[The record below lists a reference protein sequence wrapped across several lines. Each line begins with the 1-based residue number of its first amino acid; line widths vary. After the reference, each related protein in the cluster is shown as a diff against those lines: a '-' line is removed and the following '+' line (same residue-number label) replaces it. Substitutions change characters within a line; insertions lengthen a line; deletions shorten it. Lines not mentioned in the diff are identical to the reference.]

1 LRFFTKNI
9 ILINRLIIL
18 LSIFVI
24 LATLILTAE
33 FLKEQEKVEQR
44 KMRVLKELRKE
55 ETKRIKIWADA
66 VSQMASISIGESLD
80 PCILDILK
88 SNNSIPAIWLGSG
101 GELKA
106 HRNINSLEFKFK
118 KEIEFLEKKL
128 LDSIAKLDLKKDSLE
143 IIKSRFESQ
152 LNLKKDSLKII
163 QNQLDSKLKV
173 DTILQAEINSMRY
186 LIPIQIQSAKKD
198 TDGGILLD
206 EFNKPITET
215 TTDYVYYRDSYII
228 KEFNNLS
235 KDSKEFTDKIQKLPI
250 IILLITIS
258 IFLVAYL
265 AFYYSKRSQQNK
277 LWAGIAKETA
287 HQIGTPLSSLM
298 GWVEYL
304 RNKNINSEVI
314 TEIEKDTNR
323 LQQIA
328 DRFSKIGSSSLLKP
342 TKIIPLLEKT
352 IDYVKKR
359 ASKKIEFVFKFEDKN
374 VEINLSPELFS
385 WVVENLLKNSIDSL
399 QKEGVIKVVLN
410 NKIHNE
416 YIIDIIDNGKGISS
430 YNFKKIF
437 DPGYTSKK
445 RGWGLGL
452 SLCKRIITEYHQ
464 GQIFVL
470 KSTPFKETVFRII
483 IKK

>member
-1 LRFFTKNI
+1 M
-9 ILINRLIIL
+9 
-18 LSIFVI
+18 I

-33 FLKEQEKVEQR
+33 FLKEQEKVEKR

-55 ETKRIKIWADA
+55 ETKRIKVWADA
-66 VSQMASISIGESLD
+66 VAQMASISIGQSLD
-80 PCILDILK
+80 PCVLDILK
-88 SNNSIPAIWLGSG
+88 SNNSIPAIWVGSN

-106 HRNINSLEFKFK
+106 HRNIDSLEFQFK

-128 LDSIAKLDLKKDSLE
+128 LDSIEKSHLKKDSLL
-143 IIKSRFESQ
+143 IIKNKFES
-152 LNLKKDSLKII
+152 NLMLMKDSLKII
-163 QNQLDSKLKV
+163 QSQLENRLEL
-173 DTILQAEINSMRY
+173 DTILQAEIDSMIY

-198 TDGGILLD
+198 KDGIIIVD
-206 EFNKPITET
+206 KFKNPITET
-215 TTDYVYYRDSYII
+215 TTDYVYYRDSYVI

-235 KDSKEFTDKIQKLPI
+235 NDSKNFAYKLQKIPI
-250 IILLITIS
+250 IILIVTIS

-265 AFYYSKRSQQNK
+265 AFYYSKRSEQNK

-304 RNKNINSEVI
+304 KNKNIDTEVI

-328 DRFSKIGSSSLLKP
+328 DRFSKIGSASLLNS
-342 TKIIPLLEKT
+342 TNIVLLLEKT

-359 ASKKIEFVFKFEDKN
+359 ASQKIEFIFKVEEHNKN
-374 VEINLSPELFS
+374 VKINLSSELFS
-385 WVVENLLKNSIDSL
+385 WVIENLLKNSIDSL
-399 QKEGVIKVVLN
+399 QSSGIIKVVLK
-410 NKIHNE
+410 NKSDNE
-416 YIIDIIDNGKGISS
+416 FIIDIIDNGKGIAS
-430 YNFKKIF
+430 YDFKKIF
-437 DPGYTSKK
+437 DPGHTSKK

-452 SLCKRIITEYHQ
+452 SLCKRIITDYHK
-464 GQIFVL
+464 GKIFVL
-470 KSTPFKETVFRII
+470 KSKPFKETIFRII